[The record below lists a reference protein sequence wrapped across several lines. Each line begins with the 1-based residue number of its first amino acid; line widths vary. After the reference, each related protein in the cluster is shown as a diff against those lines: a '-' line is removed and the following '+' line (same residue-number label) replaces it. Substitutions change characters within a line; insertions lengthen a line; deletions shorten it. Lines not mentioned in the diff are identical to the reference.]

1 MLPLASYCAEPVS
14 KFMSFAVNHHI
25 YVLVK
30 LCVLQSGVYSTQA
43 VLQQAGLTNPALLP
57 TILQGLQQSSGSGSA
72 NSDAMHLAAAVMS
85 AQAQSVGFV
94 VGVGVVSCVTV
105 TCVFGSPSLERFVE
119 LHSTL
124 SCIQPIS
131 FGSR

>member
-1 MLPLASYCAEPVS
+1 
-14 KFMSFAVNHHI
+14 MSFAVNHHI
-25 YVLVK
+25 HVLVK
-30 LCVLQSGVYSTQA
+30 LYALQSGVYSTQA

-94 VGVGVVSCVTV
+94 VGVGVGLLCYCV
-105 TCVFGSPSLERFVE
+105 CVWFSILR
-119 LHSTL
+119 TL
-124 SCIQPIS
+124 C
-131 FGSR
+131 

>member
-1 MLPLASYCAEPVS
+1 
-14 KFMSFAVNHHI
+14 MSFAVNHHI
-25 YVLVK
+25 HVLVK
-30 LCVLQSGVYSTQA
+30 LYALQSGVYSTQA

-94 VGVGVVSCVTV
+94 VGVGVVSCVIV
-105 TCVFGSPSLERFVE
+105 CVFGSPSLERFVE